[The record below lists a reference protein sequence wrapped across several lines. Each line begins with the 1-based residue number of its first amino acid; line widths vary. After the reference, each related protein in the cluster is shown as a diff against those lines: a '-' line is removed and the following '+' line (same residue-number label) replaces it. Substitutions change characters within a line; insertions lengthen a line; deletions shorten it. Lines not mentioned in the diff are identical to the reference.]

1 MKGMRLLRVLLLPA
15 NNIGGKM
22 LPGMTFTIEP
32 ILSQGS
38 MEIEILD
45 DGWTAVTVDDSR
57 TAQVEHTILITDTGC
72 DVLTR

>member
-1 MKGMRLLRVLLLPA
+1 
-15 NNIGGKM
+15 M